1 MGIED
6 DRIRA
11 ARFDQR
17 AEPDIGLSADV
28 QFGKEVHSQTS
39 KQMRFNP
46 HRETGEAGEANRVR
60 VALPITLD
68 PFDRFLGRSGHCN
81 RRQAWRIVRRTAPTV
96 VRSLQ

>member
-39 KQMRFNP
+39 KEMRFNP
-46 HRETGEAGEANRVR
+46 HRETGEADEPNRTR